1 MIATPPGCRRR
12 AQPGDKLS
20 MHYTG
25 TLFSTGAKFDSSL
38 DRTRPFVFTLGVG
51 QVIQGWDP
59 GGEGMYVGE
68 RRMLVGQ
75 PPLAYG
81 GHGMDRVSHT
91 INTFVYNRKLP
102 NDV

>member
-38 DRTRPFVFTLGVG
+38 DRNRPFDFTLGVG
-51 QVIQGWDP
+51 QVIQGWDQ
-59 GGEGMYVGE
+59 GVEGMCVGE
-68 RRMLVGQ
+68 RRMLVV
-75 PPLAYG
+75 PPHMAYG
-81 GHGMDRVSHT
+81 ETGVGKVIPPCST
-91 INTFVYNRKLP
+91 LVFEVELLNIV
-102 NDV
+102 